1 MSQNQTPNYAEQGG
15 ARSVIG
21 AAGELD
27 IIGTLKKNGVDLT
40 EQLTFTYAAR
50 HTLIELNAGITI
62 CAAIAGKKYKVTH
75 YYFRVIGGAATAAT
89 DVRLQDSN
97 SSPVV
102 VVTMAVA
109 GLAEDDEIDSDDTIA
124 NITKGAGWMTALTAA
139 KSLDVVKTGSAM
151 TTMTHLDVIVE
162 YQIVA

>member
-1 MSQNQTPNYAEQGG
+1 MPQNQTPNYTEQGG
-15 ARSVIG
+15 ARTVIG

-50 HTLIELNAGITI
+50 HTAAEVEAGVEL
-62 CAAIAGKKYKVTH
+62 CVAIAGKKYLVTH
-75 YYFRVIGGAATAAT
+75 YYFRAIGGSAAGAT
-89 DVRLQDSN
+89 DVRLQDTN

-102 VVTMAVA
+102 VTTMAVA
-109 GLAEDDEIDSDDTIA
+109 ALAANAEIDSDETVA
-124 NITKGAGWMTALTAA
+124 NVTKGVGWMTALTAA
-139 KSLDVVKTGSAM
+139 KALNLIATGGAL
-151 TTMTHLDVIVE
+151 TTITHLDVVVK